1 MNTKLDLYYLITQGQ
16 FTDKTHKPGNYPSPD
31 GFFIYVEEEIITV
44 RRGGSMGAG
53 ALEKEWYERKKKIKL
68 NFSFNG
74 ETYVREIIVDN
85 INLSVSSTNLIEI
98 DKVIEVNLFDIT
110 MDDSKIVD
118 VIKVDISS
126 IDF

>member
-1 MNTKLDLYYLITQGQ
+1 
-16 FTDKTHKPGNYPSPD
+16 
-31 GFFIYVEEEIITV
+31 
-44 RRGGSMGAG
+44 MGAG
-53 ALEKEWYERKKKIKL
+53 SLEKEWYERKKKIKL

>member
-1 MNTKLDLYYLITQGQ
+1 VDL
-16 FTDKTHKPGNYPSPD
+16 
-31 GFFIYVEEEIITV
+31 
-44 RRGGSMGAG
+44 GAG
-53 ALEKEWYERKKKIKL
+53 SLEKEWYERKKKIKL
-68 NFSFNG
+68 NFSLMAKLML
-74 ETYVREIIVDN
+74 EIIVDN